1 MENTC
6 GYSDNWQPYIGDY
19 DKFEY
24 DVKLIAGTLI
34 ENCYPNGG
42 YFNQMS
48 SDISVNENEV
58 AEIRF
63 SNTPIS
69 FLHNKF
75 SQFKISDELIEKAE
89 RKRRGRKALNTLA
102 IATSI
107 SSMAAQAA
115 QDTFLIENKYS
126 DYDWVNNLNMYPTES
141 RSGGSEPTKYC
152 TRWVD
157 IRTEPKIGRNDV
169 CPKCDS
175 GKKFKKCCGKTI

>member
-24 DVKLIAGTLI
+24 DVKLKSGEVI

-42 YFNQMS
+42 YFNQMDS
-48 SDISVNENEV
+48 PSDISINENEV

-69 FLHNKF
+69 FLDNEF
-75 SQFKISDELIEKAE
+75 SQFKISDELVEQLEKRT
-89 RKRRGRKALNTLA
+89 RKKSAFGFLA
-102 IATSI
+102 T
-107 SSMAAQAA
+107 AAAFSAIQ
-115 QDTFLIENKYS
+115 TFPYINSTDWQNFEYVQENK
-126 DYDWVNNLNMYPTES
+126 
-141 RSGGSEPTKYC
+141 SGGSEPTKYC

-175 GKKFKKCCGKTI
+175 GKKFKKCCGV

>member
-1 MENTC
+1 MKNTC

-24 DVKLIAGTLI
+24 DVKLKSGEII

-42 YFNQMS
+42 YFNQLD
-48 SDISVNENEV
+48 SDVSVIEGEV

-69 FLHNKF
+69 FLANKF
-75 SQFKISDELIEKAE
+75 SQFEISGELIEEQKRRREKLIEEAD
-89 RKRRGRKALNTLA
+89 RKRRGRKAWNTLA
-102 IATSI
+102 AAYSATL
-107 SSMAAQAA
+107 
-115 QDTFLIENKYS
+115 TFPYS
-126 DYDWVNNLNMYPTES
+126 NFTDYQNFDYVLES
-141 RSGGSEPTKYC
+141 KGGSSEPTKYC

-157 IRTEPKIGRNDV
+157 IRTEPKIGRNDI